1 MRTFLVNK
9 ETGREFEIVGLDKA
23 TNQITLRTELATFA
37 DVYDKDKF
45 KALGYDLVRREGDT
59 PPIDTPPAP
68 RAAPAKTP
76 KTPKSA
82 PAPAAEP
89 KVIATAR
96 TAPIAASDED
106 TLVLDGDDED
116 E

>member
-68 RAAPAKTP
+68 RAAAGRGVAAGKKNVPVATSKHWP
-76 KTPKSA
+76 FSSAILASCRRSLNSGKSS
-82 PAPAAEP
+82 
-89 KVIATAR
+89 V
-96 TAPIAASDED
+96 S
-106 TLVLDGDDED
+106 
-116 E
+116 